1 MTVQNIPPIP
11 QKKKRFKMLDKVK
24 DFLRKQSGA
33 VKQELNSIIWV
44 LEQDG
49 YLTYPYGEKIEGDDD
64 LFAIRVMQSGNIRVF
79 YVYGLNDFVF
89 GLHAYVKKTEH
100 IRSKELREARKA
112 LHELIS
118 GGFIK

>member
-1 MTVQNIPPIP
+1 MTAQNIPPIP

-24 DFLRKQSGA
+24 DFLRKQPGA
-33 VKQELNSIIWV
+33 VKQELNSIVWV

-89 GLHAYVKKTEH
+89 GLHAYEKKTEH
-100 IRSKELREARKA
+100 IPAKELREARKA